1 MDAKT
6 YTAEQL
12 NAVLRDDGYVQVTTH
27 LRSTLYS
34 ARHAGWFTQGKDGN
48 LYVRR
53 GRTKDCLSMDEGR
66 RLLVAIRL
74 GQ

>member
-1 MDAKT
+1 MNEKS

-12 NAVLRDDGYVQVTTH
+12 NAHLADEGYVQVTTH
-27 LRSTLYS
+27 QRSTLYDS
-34 ARHAGWFTQGKDGN
+34 RHAGWFTQGKDGN

-66 RLLVAIRL
+66 RLLVSIRL
-74 GQ
+74 GR